1 MLFKKLITSFTV
13 SLSLLGSVNALYAAE
28 LIPGG
33 QSIGISLDYD
43 GILITGSYDIDY
55 NNEIYN
61 PLTDNLQVGDIIESV
76 DDKDVNTIEELSNS
90 LSKNVNRDQQVNI
103 KVNRDDNV
111 IDTYLKIDYDNNSFN
126 TGLYVKDKLS
136 GVGTITYYNPSDST
150 FGSLGHPLIDE
161 DNNLL
166 KNGSIFN
173 STVTGIIKNSDNQV
187 GQKNATIGKMK
198 IGLVNNNNDYGV
210 YGNYT
215 CNVEGATLSTA
226 SIDEVELG
234 EAYFKTTLDDNEI
247 VDCKI
252 NITDLKKQDNSK
264 EKGITFE
271 VIDKD
276 IIKKTNGIVQGM
288 SGSPIIQN
296 NKIIGCVTH
305 VNKSNGL
312 IGYGLYI
319 DWMLEKDNKGQ

>member
-1 MLFKKLITSFTV
+1 MLFKKLIISFIV
-13 SLSLLGSVNALYAAE
+13 SLSLFCSVNSLYALQ

-43 GILITGSYDIDY
+43 GVLITGGYDIDY
-55 NNEIYN
+55 NNELYN
-61 PLTDNLQVGDIIESV
+61 PLKDNLQVGDIIESIE
-76 DDKDVNTIEELSNS
+76 NNTITTIEELSNS
-90 LSKNVNRDQQVNI
+90 ISKNINQDQQINI

-111 IDTYLKIDYDNNSFN
+111 INTYLKIDYDNNSFN

-136 GVGTITYYNPSDST
+136 GVGTITYYNPADSS

-166 KNGSIFN
+166 KNGSIYE
-173 STVTGIIKNSDNQV
+173 STVTGIIKNSDDRV
-187 GQKNATIGKMK
+187 GQKNATIDNVK
-198 IGLVNNNNDYGV
+198 IGLVSNNNSYGV

-215 CNVEGATLSTA
+215 CDVNEETMSTA

-234 EAYFKTTLDDNEI
+234 EAYFKTTLDSNVV

-252 NITDLKKQDNSK
+252 NITDLQPQETSK

-271 VIDKD
+271 LIDKE

-319 DWMLEKDNKGQ
+319 DWMLEKGQ